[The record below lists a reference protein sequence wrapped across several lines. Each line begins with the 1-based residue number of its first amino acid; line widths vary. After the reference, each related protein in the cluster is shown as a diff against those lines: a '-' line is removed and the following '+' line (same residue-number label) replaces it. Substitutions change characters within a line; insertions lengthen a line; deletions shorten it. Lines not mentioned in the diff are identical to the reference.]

1 MSGSAGT
8 SSASSTPSG
17 PARAQHPLEAVT
29 SVMRQAPGATAVK
42 DAVDGVVGGVRDTVG
57 LVTPHARRVA
67 AHAGEGLLGAAGAAM
82 AWLTQPLRGGDS
94 SAEGRPATAKEVR
107 PATAKAERPQPKPAA
122 KRATGR
128 RTAAKRATPKPTA
141 PKPAAK
147 PASRPTATPKA
158 AKPKA
163 AETAKTAKTAA
174 KTTSRTTAGAPRT
187 RSTATATPA
196 TGRRASGTRRTASAS
211 PAAERAS

>member
-8 SSASSTPSG
+8 SSTSSTLSG

-29 SVMRQAPGATAVK
+29 SVVRQAPGATAVK
-42 DAVDGVVGGVRDTVG
+42 GVVDGVVGGVRDTVG
-57 LVTPHARRVA
+57 VVTPHARRVA
-67 AHAGEGLLGAAGAAM
+67 AYAGEGLLGAAGAAM
-82 AWLTQPLRGGDS
+82 VWLTQPLRRGDT
-94 SAEGRPATAKEVR
+94 SAEVR
-107 PATAKAERPQPKPAA
+107 PATARAERPQPKPAA

-147 PASRPTATPKA
+147 PATGPAATPKA

-163 AETAKTAKTAA
+163 ATTAKTAKAAKTAA
-174 KTTSRTTAGAPRT
+174 KTTGRTTAGVPRRT
-187 RSTATATPA
+187 GSTPTPA
-196 TGRRASGTRRTASAS
+196 TGRRPSGTRRTASAS